1 MKNQITDHD
10 HGTTQELDKLTS
22 ENFASRVAQGNLAS
36 KNDIDSFVKKK
47 DFDDKLKKV
56 NKKVISNKTKH
67 IEAEKKITDLTN
79 KVVQISDKGYYFFA
93 RHFTGNDNSFSS
105 HTDNGKNNFLVWV
118 ERLTQDVNDSIDAA
132 ERKFSINF
140 SKVNKTFCLSFHYSG
155 DENYLFAN
163 KT

>member
-105 HTDNGKNNFLVWV
+105 HTDNRKNNFLV
-118 ERLTQDVNDSIDAA
+118 
-132 ERKFSINF
+132 
-140 SKVNKTFCLSFHYSG
+140 
-155 DENYLFAN
+155 
-163 KT
+163 